1 MMPLTADFN
10 RREEQWLGVENPYR
24 MKANAVI
31 YKNGLV
37 AVDSTGYA
45 VPAADT
51 AGLKVVGVSVI
62 GVDNTGGADGA
73 KTVDVHVGDLF
84 KFATTGATQA
94 WKDQIVYVVNDDAVA
109 LTDPGNSVKA
119 GIVKRYESSTVVWVW
134 VLDDNLLADIS
145 ATTIDG
151 IPLHDLRQADLAA
164 MGISGTAGDH
174 YLDLSA
180 DAITLL
186 SNVANNSTAT
196 DVSEYQY
203 RIPYNY
209 LAGGT
214 LSIKVNHTLF
224 DVGTSGASTIDFSAY
239 RQADGAVGSDI
250 VSTAAQSM
258 SKGAWTESTFV
269 VTPTTLNPG
278 DILNIK
284 MTTAVIETAIAN
296 LQGKI
301 DRLEVVYQ
309 RG

>member
-1 MMPLTADFN
+1 MPLTADFN

-31 YKNGLV
+31 YKGGLV

-51 AGLKVVGVSVI
+51 AGHKVVGVAVT
-62 GVDNTGGADGA
+62 GVDNTGGANGA

-84 KFATTGATQA
+84 KFTTSGATQA
-94 WKDQIVYVVNDDAVA
+94 WKEQIVYVVNDDAVA

-119 GIVKRYESSTVVWVW
+119 GIVKRYESTTVVWIW
-134 VLDDNLLADIS
+134 VLDDDLLADIS

-151 IPLHDLRQADLAA
+151 IPLHAWRAADMAA
-164 MGISGTAGDH
+164 MGITETPGDH
-174 YLDLSA
+174 FLNLGTNTLTLDGEE
-180 DAITLL
+180 AI
-186 SNVANNSTAT
+186 SEPEAS
-196 DVSEYQY
+196 VSWYQY

-214 LSIKVNHTLF
+214 ISLQANHVLTGA
-224 DVGTSGASTIDFSAY
+224 GTNNGSTIDFSAY
-239 RQADGAVGSDI
+239 EQADGAVGADL
-250 VSTAAQSM
+250 VTTAPQAMQ
-258 SKGAWTESTFV
+258 KTTYVESTFV
-269 VTPTTLNPG
+269 VTPTGLAPG

-284 MTTAVIETAIAN
+284 LTTSVIESAGSALAAT
-296 LQGKI
+296 I

>member
-1 MMPLTADFN
+1 MPLTADFN
-10 RREEQWLGVENPYR
+10 RREEQWLGVETPYR

-73 KTVDVHVGDLF
+73 KTVDVHVGDIF
-84 KFATTGATQA
+84 KFATSGATQA

-119 GIVKRYESSTVVWVW
+119 GIVKRFESTTVVWVW

-145 ATTIDG
+145 ATTVDG
-151 IPLHDLRQADLAA
+151 IPLHSLRAADMAV
-164 MGISGTAGDH
+164 MGITETAGDH
-174 YLDLSA
+174 FLNLGTNTLTLDGE
-180 DAITLL
+180 
-186 SNVANNSTAT
+186 AT
-196 DVSEYQY
+196 ISETEVSVSWLQY

-209 LAGGT
+209 LPGGT
-214 LSIKVNHTLF
+214 FSITVNHVLTGA
-224 DVGTSGASTIDFSAY
+224 GTNNGSTIDFSVY
-239 RQADGAVGSDI
+239 EQTDGAVGADL
-250 VSTAAQSM
+250 VTTAAQAM
-258 SKGAWTESTFV
+258 QKTTYVESAFV
-269 VTPTTLNPG
+269 ITPTGLVPG
-278 DILNIK
+278 DELNIK
-284 MTTAVIETAIAN
+284 LSTSVIESAGSALAAT
-296 LQGKI
+296 I